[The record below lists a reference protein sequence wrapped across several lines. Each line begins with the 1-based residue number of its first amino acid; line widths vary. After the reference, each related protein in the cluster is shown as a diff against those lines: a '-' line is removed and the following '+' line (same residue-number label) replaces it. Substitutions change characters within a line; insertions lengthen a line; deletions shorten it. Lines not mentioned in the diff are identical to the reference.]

1 MCVKAKTY
9 MSSTTKKKKFDVIIA
24 GAGPSGSAAAIV
36 LGEKGLSVLLIDKES
51 FPRDKTCGDG
61 ITYKALP
68 ALKRLGLEDKIKADS
83 PFFTNGYT
91 LVFRDNSKLIFE
103 KPPAEDALAYI
114 ISRHHFDNILLEK
127 ALSFESVTFLP
138 DTKVTGLHYEGSIL
152 RGVEINGEKT
162 EYEADIVMDATGV
175 NSILGKCNKE
185 AQSCALAVRGY
196 YSNVSDLNNTIEV
209 YFSDDILPGY
219 FWIFPTS
226 ATTANIG
233 GGTFQN
239 IVEEK
244 KINIKQLLNDFVEKH
259 PVASK
264 KLKNAKLEGI
274 LKGGKIPLAFGDFS
288 WSRVR
293 ENLLLIGDAG
303 GFVNPITAEGISYAM
318 KTGIYAAETA
328 IQYFDEN
335 DKNLETLKGFD
346 ALWLK
351 DFSSQYKMG
360 DIFLEGIE
368 PKIVQKY
375 VMSSLLKSLEGLDL
389 NNPATSYEYLVRL
402 KVLTKAF

>member
-1 MCVKAKTY
+1 M
-9 MSSTTKKKKFDVIIA
+9 KKFDVIIA
-24 GAGPSGSAAAIV
+24 GAGPSGSAAAII
-36 LGEKGLSVLLIDKES
+36 LGEKGHSVLLIDKES

-68 ALKRLGLEDKIKADS
+68 ALKKLGLDDKIKAES

-114 ISRHHFDNILLEK
+114 ISRHSFDNILLER
-127 ALSFESVTFLP
+127 ALSFDSVTFLP
-138 DTKVTGLHYEGSIL
+138 DTKVTGMQYEGTKIT
-152 RGVEINGEKT
+152 GVEINDELAN
-162 EYEADIVMDATGV
+162 YEADIIMDATGV
-175 NSILGKCNKE
+175 SSTLGKANKE

-196 YSNVSDLNNTIEV
+196 YSNVADLNNTIEV

-244 KINIKQLLNDFVEKH
+244 KINIKKLLYDFVENH

-293 ENLLLIGDAG
+293 NNLMLIGDAG

-328 IQYFDEN
+328 SQYLHEN
-335 DKNLETLKGFD
+335 TQNEETLKAFD
-346 ALWLK
+346 SLWLNE
-351 DFSSQYKMG
+351 FSSQYKLG
-360 DIFLEGIE
+360 DIFLEGID

-375 VMSSLLKSLEGLDL
+375 VMSSLVKSLEGLDL
-389 NNPATSYEYLVRL
+389 NNPALSYEYLVRL